1 MRQFL
6 LQMAGEPGT
15 GKSTLA
21 RAIGRSTGAVVLD
34 KDYIKAPLLDG
45 GLSED
50 PAEGLAYDVFFS
62 IAASVLDQGHSIVLD
77 SPAFTPG
84 VVERGQ
90 KIARKVKVPYRI
102 IECCCDRSTQE
113 VRVNSRRALSSQ
125 LATMEKVLAVM
136 QRPGIVSLEAP
147 HLTVDTTHLEFES
160 LKLALSYLVAD
171 DPR

>member
-1 MRQFL
+1 VRQFL

-34 KDYIKAPLLDG
+34 KDYVKAPLLDG

-50 PAEGLAYDVFFS
+50 PAGGLAYDVFFA

-77 SPAFTPG
+77 SPAFFPG
-84 VVERGQ
+84 VLDRGQ
-90 KIARKVKVPYRI
+90 KLARKTKTPYRI
-102 IECCCDRSTQE
+102 IECSCDQRAQE
-113 VRVNSRRALSSQ
+113 ARLKSRRPLSSQ
-125 LATMEKVLAVM
+125 LASMDAVRATM
-136 QRPGIVSLEAP
+136 QRPGIVALEAP
-147 HLTVDTTHLEFES
+147 HLSVDTTRPEFEC

-171 DPR
+171 DAR